1 MESSTVSSVE
11 LYALEK
17 KSFLAKVLWG
27 AILGEEIGKVS
38 SNFELHPLI
47 FMCDVL
53 SQVGGFGSSL
63 APFSS

>member
-1 MESSTVSSVE
+1 M
-11 LYALEK
+11 
-17 KSFLAKVLWG
+17 KSFLAKVLGG

-38 SNFELHPLI
+38 SNFELHPLN

>member
-11 LYALEK
+11 LYALAK

-27 AILGEEIGKVS
+27 AILGEDIGKVS
-38 SNFELHPLI
+38 SNFELYPLN

-53 SQVGGFGSSL
+53 SQVGRFGSSL